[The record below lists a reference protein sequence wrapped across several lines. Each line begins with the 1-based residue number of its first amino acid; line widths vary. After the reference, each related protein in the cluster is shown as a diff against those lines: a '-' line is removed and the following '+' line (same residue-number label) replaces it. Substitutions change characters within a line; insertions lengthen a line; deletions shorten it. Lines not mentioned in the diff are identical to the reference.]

1 MRRHV
6 AVVTRVWHERT
17 DGAPRPEAVRCPACA
32 ALSCSVREYTA
43 VCVDLTCPGT
53 LLPTSGSQRRFIS
66 KEVAPTQTERI
77 RVGGENGGSGG
88 GRPEKG
94 GSRGPTPRTAP
105 RLGTRGPSEIGME
118 EITGACFGARARPSR
133 RRCHSMGPL
142 PEQDQ
147 PVTCSQ
153 KLYITSMVRRRQLFE
168 FTPSSLRPPTID
180 HRSQWPP
187 TSSATSSPAANNALR
202 AARSSRCSRPSPG
215 SSGVTFGLGT
225 SSLARAASR
234 PHVPIS
240 HSTLLA
246 SSTCA
251 HNHSWLAWTCDAIDF
266 FSVSL
271 SVAHLQ
277 TQFDRSTHDIV
288 RPPPPFSPLPQI
300 DLDAVRRPPSRLLYS
315 SALSEL

>member
-1 MRRHV
+1 MDGMRRHV
-6 AVVTRVWHERT
+6 AVVTRVWHEPT

-32 ALSCSVREYTA
+32 ALSCSVRECTP
-43 VCVDLTCPGT
+43 VCVDLTCPRNAPSDIGQRASIYLEGGGADANRT
-53 LLPTSGSQRRFIS
+53 DSSGRGKWR
-66 KEVAPTQTERI
+66 
-77 RVGGENGGSGG
+77 SGG

-133 RRCHSMGPL
+133 RRGHSMCPQ

-168 FTPSSLRPPTID
+168 FAPSSLRPPTID

-240 HSTLLA
+240 HSMLLA

-288 RPPPPFSPLPQI
+288 RGSHPNLTAAPN
-300 DLDAVRRPPSRLLYS
+300 
-315 SALSEL
+315 